1 MNMRAAQA
9 FAVPD
14 VPMTGPRVRSG
25 RSVRIIL
32 YCILALIDLFSVL
45 AGFALA
51 GEIRFGNF
59 ISPRAVQTAAVV
71 LPLYG
76 GLSLMGESY
85 TLDVL
90 KNWRVGAFRALR
102 ALLFSACAIF
112 LTAFL
117 LKTSHDY
124 SRVLLGAGLVSS
136 AAFICLGR
144 FLFGRHL
151 NRRFQGRFVTEALIL
166 DEAQITIP
174 AGVFAID
181 AAAAGIRPDSGDPIM
196 LDRLSRLLQFADR
209 VVVACPSEREGA
221 WGNLLKGMDVQ
232 GEVCMQRFKYTG
244 ICGLGKYAGTPTA
257 VVNAGPLSLTNRFL
271 KRCLDIGLTV
281 PALIF
286 LAPCLLLVAL
296 LIKLDS
302 PGPILFRQQRM
313 GCGNRLFSVYKF
325 RTMRADMCDQ
335 NGCRSVSRE
344 DERVTRLGH
353 LLRCT
358 SIDELPQ
365 LFNVLLGDM
374 SLVGPRPHAL
384 GSTVGDDLFWQID
397 PAYWHRHTLKP
408 GITGLAQIKG
418 YRGSTQTRTDLTR
431 RLEADLE
438 YVSTWSLG
446 KDLSILLRTFGVVIH
461 RNAY

>member
-1 MNMRAAQA
+1 M
-9 FAVPD
+9 
-14 VPMTGPRVRSG
+14 
-25 RSVRIIL
+25 
-32 YCILALIDLFSVL
+32 
-45 AGFALA
+45 A
-51 GEIRFGNF
+51 GEIRFGSF
-59 ISPRAVQTAAVV
+59 MAPRAVEVAAVV

-76 GLSLMGESY
+76 GISLMGESY

-90 KNWRVGAFRALR
+90 KNWRIGAFRALR
-102 ALLFSACAIF
+102 SLLFSACAIF

-117 LKTSHDY
+117 LKTSDDY
-124 SRVLLGAGLVSS
+124 SRILLSVGMLSS
-136 AAFICLGR
+136 ATFVCIGR
-144 FLFGRHL
+144 FAFGRHL
-151 NRRFQGRFVTEALIL
+151 NRRFHGRFVREALIL
-166 DEAQITIP
+166 DDVQVEVP
-174 AGVFAID
+174 SGSFMID
-181 AAAAGIRPDSGDPIM
+181 AGAAGIRPDTGDPIM

-209 VVVACPSEREGA
+209 VIVACPPEREAA
-221 WGNLLKGMDVQ
+221 WGNMLKGMDVQ
-232 GEVCMQRFKYTG
+232 GEVCMHRFKYTG

-271 KRCLDIGLTV
+271 KRCLDIGLTLPTLV
-281 PALIF
+281 F
-286 LAPCLLLVAL
+286 LAPCLILVAL

-302 PGPILFRQQRM
+302 PGPVLFRQQRM

-335 NGCRSVSRE
+335 NGCRSVSRM
-344 DERVTRLGH
+344 DERVTRVGH
-353 LLRCT
+353 VLRCS

-365 LFNVLLGDM
+365 LLNVLLGDM

-408 GITGLAQIKG
+408 GITGLAQIRG
-418 YRGSTQTRTDLTR
+418 YRGSTNTRSDLTR

-438 YVSTWSLG
+438 YVSNWSLA
-446 KDLSILLRTFGVVIH
+446 KDLSILMRTFGVVIH

>member
-1 MNMRAAQA
+1 M
-9 FAVPD
+9 
-14 VPMTGPRVRSG
+14 
-25 RSVRIIL
+25 
-32 YCILALIDLFSVL
+32 LALIDLLSIL
-45 AGFALA
+45 AGFSLA
-51 GEIRFGNF
+51 GGIRFGNF
-59 ISPRAVQTAAVV
+59 IAPRAAEVAAVV

-76 GLSLMGESY
+76 VFSLMGESY
-85 TLDVL
+85 TLDAL

-102 ALLFSACAIF
+102 SLLFSACAIF

-124 SRVLLGAGLVSS
+124 SRILLSVGLVSS
-136 AAFICLGR
+136 AAFICFGR
-144 FLFGRHL
+144 FAFGRHL
-151 NRRFQGRFVTEALIL
+151 KRRFHGGFVSEALIL
-166 DEAQITIP
+166 DDVTIEVP
-174 AGVFAID
+174 SGMFTID
-181 AAAAGIRPDSGDPIM
+181 ARAAGINPDLGDPIM

-209 VVVACPSEREGA
+209 VIVACPSEREGA

-257 VVNAGPLSLTNRFL
+257 VVNSGPLSLTNRFL
-271 KRCLDIGLTV
+271 KRCLDIGLTL
-281 PALIF
+281 PTLIF
-286 LAPCLLLVAL
+286 LAPCLILVAL

-313 GCGNRLFSVYKF
+313 GYGNRLFSVYKL

-353 LLRCT
+353 VLRCT

-384 GSTVGDDLFWQID
+384 GSTAGEDLFWQID

-408 GITGLAQIKG
+408 GITGLAQIRG
-418 YRGSTQTRTDLTR
+418 YRGSTHTRTDLTR

-438 YVSTWSLG
+438 YVSSWSLA
-446 KDLSILLRTFGVVIH
+446 KDLSILLRTFSVVLH